1 MYKFI
6 IKKTAYNY
14 EFVIHRLAIKHSRFQ
29 HLFSGILN
37 ISDFV
42 RENKNNPIFIFDIFY
57 YRSEYVYKEIRAFV
71 KKNWVK
77 MSSAPSIASI
87 IDGGVEDVT
96 PLALPVQDDNSHQ
109 DTFPD
114 ITWVLVIYLQM
125 LSK

>member
-1 MYKFI
+1 
-6 IKKTAYNY
+6 
-14 EFVIHRLAIKHSRFQ
+14 
-29 HLFSGILN
+29 
-37 ISDFV
+37 
-42 RENKNNPIFIFDIFY
+42 
-57 YRSEYVYKEIRAFV
+57 
-71 KKNWVK
+71 

-125 LSK
+125 LSKYFSPSWWD